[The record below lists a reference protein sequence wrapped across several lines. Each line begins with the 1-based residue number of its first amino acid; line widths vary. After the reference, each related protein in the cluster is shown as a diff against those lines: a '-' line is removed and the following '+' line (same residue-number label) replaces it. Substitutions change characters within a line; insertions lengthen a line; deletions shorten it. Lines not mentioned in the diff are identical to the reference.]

1 MSSPKIG
8 ISGDF
13 GRNLQSNG
21 QGTDHGWGS
30 HHFVVGGAVQGG
42 RIFGRFP
49 ELVVGG
55 ADDAGQ
61 GVWIPGLSIDQ
72 LGAELARWF
81 GADAALADEVFPR
94 LRYFDRNL
102 GLMA

>member
-1 MSSPKIG
+1 MVNCNI
-8 ISGDF
+8 
-13 GRNLQSNG
+13 R
-21 QGTDHGWGS
+21 
-30 HHFVVGGAVQGG
+30 VAC
-42 RIFGRFP
+42 RFP

-61 GVWIPGLSIDQ
+61 GVWIPGLSVDQ
-72 LGAELARWF
+72 LGGELARWY
-81 GADAALADEVFPR
+81 GAESALVDEIFPR